1 MAHQINV
8 YVAAK
13 HAHHRYRCM
22 ISALFS
28 VFLLFNSF
36 IPKRTHGFL
45 STKLCFVLYPTNDSK
60 GVASVIKNL
69 H

>member
-1 MAHQINV
+1 
-8 YVAAK
+8 
-13 HAHHRYRCM
+13 M

-60 GVASVIKNL
+60 GVASVIKSL